1 MRRSKGDD
9 PILAQF
15 FLWVLGLV
23 WVPLIW
29 EADLWELHLL
39 GWVALTWFW
48 WPSWLQVACR
58 AFKQTARPLHAPE
71 ENAAALSKG
80 RAEIEVAGAPESAAR
95 RARSMRTEPGDDAAA
110 DRAARIATDE
120 AARAAA
126 KAASSE
132 GPAP

>member
-29 EADLWELHLL
+29 ESDLWELHLL

-48 WPSWLQVACR
+48 WPSWLQVARR

-71 ENAAALSKG
+71 ETQPPSARVGLRSRL
-80 RAEIEVAGAPESAAR
+80 RAGLRVQPGAHVP
-95 RARSMRTEPGDDAAA
+95 
-110 DRAARIATDE
+110 
-120 AARAAA
+120 
-126 KAASSE
+126 
-132 GPAP
+132 

>member
-1 MRRSKGDD
+1 M
-9 PILAQF
+9 AQF

-29 EADLWELHLL
+29 ESDLWELHLL

-48 WPSWLQVACR
+48 WPSWLQVARR
-58 AFKQTARPLHAPE
+58 AFKHTARPLHTPE
-71 ENAAALSKG
+71 ENAAAHGKG

-95 RARSMRTEPGDDAAA
+95 HAPSMRTEPGDDAAA
-110 DRAARIATDE
+110 DRAARIATDK

-126 KAASSE
+126 KAASSKH
-132 GPAP
+132 PAP